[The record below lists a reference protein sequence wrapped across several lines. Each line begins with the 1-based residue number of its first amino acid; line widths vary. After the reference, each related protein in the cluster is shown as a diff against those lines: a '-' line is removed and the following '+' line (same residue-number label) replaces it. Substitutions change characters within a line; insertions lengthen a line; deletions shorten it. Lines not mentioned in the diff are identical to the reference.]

1 MVRQLAAPELLADV
15 RARLGEGP
23 VWDAR
28 SGRVVWVDIEGAALH
43 RTDPATGE
51 TETFPMPLPISI
63 AVPRTAGGYV
73 AALEDG
79 FWSIGK
85 DGRAERLVEI
95 AENRERGLR
104 FNDGGCDPAGRFW
117 AGTMAWDFR
126 PGAGSLY
133 RLDPDLRVTRVLEE
147 VTISNGI
154 GWGPDGSI
162 MYYADTPTL
171 RIDALDYDLATGT
184 ASDRRPFVEVPE
196 GGGRPD
202 GLCVDAEGGVW
213 LALWP
218 GWSVNRYLPDGSLD
232 AVIPLPVAQV
242 SSCGFGG
249 ESLDQ
254 LFITTARVDLSD
266 EERAAQPHAGSL
278 FRADPGVRGIP
289 RGSFAG

>member
-1 MVRQLAAPELLADV
+1 MVRQLAAPEILADV

-28 SGRVVWVDIEGAALH
+28 SGRLVWIDIEGAALH
-43 RTDPATGE
+43 RTDPQNGA
-51 TETFPMPLPISI
+51 TETFLMPLAISI

-79 FWSIGK
+79 FWSINE

-95 AENRERGLR
+95 PENRARGLR

-133 RLDPDLRVTRVLEE
+133 RLDADLQLTRVLDD

-154 GWGPDGSI
+154 GWSPDGTT

-171 RIDALDYDLATGT
+171 RIDAFDYDLATGT
-184 ASDRRPFVEVPE
+184 ASNRRPFVEVPA

-202 GLCVDAEGGVW
+202 GLCVDVEGAVW

-218 GWSVNRYLPDGSLD
+218 GWAVHRYLPDGSLD
-232 AVIPLPVAQV
+232 AVIPVPVAQV

-249 ESLDQ
+249 ESLEQ
-254 LFITTARVDLSD
+254 LFITTARVDLTD
-266 EERAAQPHAGSL
+266 EERADQPNAGSL

>member
-1 MVRQLAAPELLADV
+1 MVRQLPAPELLADV

-43 RTDPATGE
+43 RTDPVTGA
-51 TETFPMPLPISI
+51 TETFPMPLAISI
-63 AVPRTAGGYV
+63 GVPRTAGGYV

-79 FWSIGK
+79 FWTITE
-85 DGRAERLVEI
+85 DGQAERLVEI
-95 AENRERGLR
+95 PENRVRGLR

-126 PGAGSLY
+126 PGAGALY
-133 RLDPDLRVTRVLEE
+133 RLDPDLRVTRVLDE

-154 GWGPDGSI
+154 GWSPDGTT

-171 RIDALDYDLATGT
+171 RIDAFDYDLATGT
-184 ASDRRPFVEVPE
+184 ASNRRPFVEVPA

-202 GLCVDAEGGVW
+202 GLCVDAEGAVW

-218 GWSVNRYLPDGSLD
+218 GWAVHRYLPDGSLD
-232 AVIPLPVAQV
+232 AVIPVPVAQV

-249 ESLDQ
+249 ESLEQ
-254 LFITTARVDLSD
+254 LFITTARVDLID
-266 EERAAQPHAGSL
+266 EERNAQPHAGSL

>member
-1 MVRQLAAPELLADV
+1 MVRHLPAPELLADV

-43 RTDPATGE
+43 RTDPATGA

-63 AVPRTAGGYV
+63 AVPRASGGYV

-79 FWSIGK
+79 FWSIAE
-85 DGRAERLVEI
+85 DGTAERLVEV
-95 AENRERGLR
+95 ADNRAQGLR
-104 FNDGGCDPAGRFW
+104 FNDGGCDPDGRFW
-117 AGTMAWDFR
+117 AGTMAWDGR

-133 RLDPDLRVTRVLEE
+133 RLDPDLRLTRVLDA

-154 GWGPDGSI
+154 GWSPDGAT

-171 RIDALDYDLATGT
+171 RIDAFDYDLATG
-184 ASDRRPFVEVPE
+184 AVSNRRPFVELPA

-202 GLCVDAEGGVW
+202 GLCVDVDGAVW

-218 GWSVNRYLPDGSLD
+218 GWAVHRYLPDGSLD
-232 AVIPLPVAQV
+232 ALIPVPVARV

-249 ESLDQ
+249 EALDQ
-254 LFITTARVDLSD
+254 LFITTARVELSHA
-266 EERAAQPHAGSL
+266 EHAAQPNAGSL
-278 FRADPGVRGIP
+278 FRADPGVRGIS